1 MNMREIMKAQQRL
14 QKLQEELEQS
24 QFSGSAGGGAVTIT
38 MKGNYEITAIKID
51 PEAVNPEDI
60 GELETMLLAAAKDAF
75 SKVAEAQ
82 QKMLTTITGGL
93 KIPGLF

>member
-1 MNMREIMKAQQRL
+1 MMREIMKAQQRL

-24 QFSGSAGGGAVTIT
+24 QFSGSAGGGAITVT

-60 GELETMLLAAAKDAF
+60 GELEAMLLAAAKDAF

-82 QKMLTTITGGL
+82 QKMVNSITGGI

>member
-24 QFSGSAGGGAVTIT
+24 QFNGSAGGGAVTVT

-60 GELETMLLAAAKDAF
+60 GELEGMLLSAARDAF

-82 QKMLTTITGGL
+82 QKMVSSITGGI

>member
-82 QKMLTTITGGL
+82 QKMFTTITGGI

>member
-60 GELETMLLAAAKDAF
+60 GELETMLLAAARDAF

-82 QKMLTTITGGL
+82 QKMLTTITGGI